1 MAVAET
7 FEKEGVLANV
17 LARGEQL
24 RALARGLQQ
33 RKPEFI
39 SDVRGWGLI
48 VGIEIAESCP
58 AAAADVAKAL
68 LAAGVLVVPAG
79 PKVVRFVP
87 PLIVSEAEV
96 TIHPS
101 CY

>member
-1 MAVAET
+1 MAET

-24 RALARGLQQ
+24 RSLAKELQQ

-48 VGIEIAESCP
+48 VGAYVPCP
-58 AAAADVAKAL
+58 
-68 LAAGVLVVPAG
+68 
-79 PKVVRFVP
+79 
-87 PLIVSEAEV
+87 
-96 TIHPS
+96 
-101 CY
+101 Y